1 MITER
6 GMVKREVRR
15 VEMMRREG
23 KERKRGKGGDEVG
36 GEQKE

>member
-1 MITER
+1 
-6 GMVKREVRR
+6 MVKREVRR
-15 VEMMRREG
+15 VEMMREG